1 MLACAACAT
10 AGSAASGGPASI
22 PSCDGTAVAAGA
34 DLNQA
39 VATAELGATLCLAA
53 GTYAAPVVI
62 ERSVTLA
69 ASGTTPGPVI
79 LDAAGQGVAVVADA
93 PTGQIGLRGLT
104 IMGGVATE
112 AGGGIYVGPDTE
124 LSVHRCVLTG
134 NRGGSYGGGAI
145 YASGARLRID
155 QTRIVGNRSE
165 RGSSAILLDGTAEAT
180 VRASLV
186 AENEDGRSGPI
197 RVLDGAQL
205 SLYGSTIVAN
215 TAAWSI
221 ELGGTST
228 RAPSLRASGAI
239 FSHAGGPIL
248 WVTQGG
254 PKPNLRLRDSIFHG
268 DAAGFDL
275 AENHHADPKL
285 DHSYRPAHDSVARG
299 KLRGLPASWSSQDL
313 LGRTRSSTPTLGAL
327 E

>member
-1 MLACAACAT
+1 MLACAACA
-10 AGSAASGGPASI
+10 ASGSNLGPDASSA
-22 PSCDGTAVAAGA
+22 PPCDGIPIAAGA

-39 VATAELGATLCLAA
+39 IASAELGATLCLAA
-53 GTYAAPVVI
+53 GTYGAPVVI

-69 ASGTTPGPVI
+69 ASGETPGPVI
-79 LDAAGQGVAVVADA
+79 LDAAGKGTAIVADA
-93 PTGQIGLRGLT
+93 PAGQIGLRGLT

-112 AGGGIYVGPDTE
+112 AGGGIYVGPDTQ
-124 LSVHRCVLTG
+124 LSVQRCVLTG

-145 YASGARLRID
+145 YATGARLRID

-180 VRASLV
+180 LRSSLI
-186 AENEDGRSGPI
+186 AENEDGTSGPI

-205 SLYGSTIVAN
+205 NLYGSTIAAN
-215 TAAWSI
+215 RAAWSV

-228 RAPSLRASGAI
+228 RAPTLKASGAI
-239 FSHAGGPIL
+239 LSHAGGPIL
-248 WVTQGG
+248 WITEGG
-254 PKPNLRLRDSIFHG
+254 PKPNIRLRNSIFHG
-268 DAAGFDL
+268 DATGLDL
-275 AENHHADPKL
+275 AENHHGDPKL

-299 KLRGLPASWSSQDL
+299 KLRGLPANWSSQDL
-313 LGRTRSSTPTLGAL
+313 LGATRASTPTLGAL